1 MLRRAPFLIQN
12 TTYSVI
18 IVDNNRF
25 TMPFEKGRSGNPKG
39 RPQGS
44 LSKENKLL
52 REVYK
57 KVINSNLK
65 NINSWLLQVADDNPA
80 MALKI
85 VLKMSDYVLPK
96 LSRVR

>member
-1 MLRRAPFLIQN
+1 LIQ
-12 TTYSVI
+12 TIAYSVI

-25 TMPFEKGRSGNPKG
+25 TMPFKKGRSGNPKG

-52 REVYK
+52 REVYQE
-57 KVINSNLK
+57 VINSNLD
-65 NINSWLLQVADDNPA
+65 NINSWLLQVAEDNPA

>member
-52 REVYK
+52 REVYQE
-57 KVINSNLK
+57 VINSNLD
-65 NINSWLLQVADDNPA
+65 NINSWLLQVAEDNPA